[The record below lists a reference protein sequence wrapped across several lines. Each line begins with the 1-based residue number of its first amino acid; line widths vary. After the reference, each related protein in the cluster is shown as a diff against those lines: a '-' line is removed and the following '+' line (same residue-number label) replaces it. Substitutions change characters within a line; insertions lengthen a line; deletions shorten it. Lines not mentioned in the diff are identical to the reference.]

1 MTPSPLQRR
10 RRVGLLQSESTLG
23 SWKSAIFEQYV
34 RLALDVDRQDSLG
47 ERLYNKLF
55 SDRVRCD
62 LAKGRISIIR
72 IILFHSTSQIRR
84 RCAAMRAVRPIEP
97 RFGRGLSRAAAQK
110 GRNVTDSALSADIH
124 NHSSI

>member
-62 LAKGRISIIR
+62 LAKGRISIIS
-72 IILFHSTSQIRR
+72 IILFHSTPKFDAAAR
-84 RCAAMRAVRPIEP
+84 RCAPSVQSSHVSDAGCHVQQPKRGAM
-97 RFGRGLSRAAAQK
+97 
-110 GRNVTDSALSADIH
+110 
-124 NHSSI
+124 